1 MTYKETIYFIAQCLT
16 VSCEEENKKAILLK
30 LQSNKVDWAK
40 VVKISTQHLVF
51 SALYCNL
58 KKASFLNYLPNDLV
72 KYMKIISNLNRD
84 RNTQIIKQSKE
95 LNELLLKNNL
105 TPIFLNGSANLFQG
119 LYDDISERMIGDID
133 FIFSPDD
140 YPKAINL
147 LKKNGYNFINKQDD
161 VEQTFKHFP
170 RLKKKNRIA
179 AVEIHKELTSEK
191 YSKEFNY
198 EFVKND
204 IIKINNVNVLS
215 YNNQLNLSIISY
227 QIDDNGF
234 EKMNLSL
241 KNAYDVFL
249 LSKKINVETSFNDFI
264 TLKEP
269 INCFLAI
276 CNDAFGGVDSLSYV
290 HNEKSAKYLMEF
302 NLLTTNKIKRKLKY
316 IKFYIKSRMSIVLK
330 SITNKTYRKKIFE
343 IFINKILDL

>member
-161 VEQTFKHFP
+161 VEQTFKHFSKA
-170 RLKKKNRIA
+170 KKKESN
-179 AVEIHKELTSEK
+179 S
-191 YSKEFNY
+191 
-198 EFVKND
+198 
-204 IIKINNVNVLS
+204 
-215 YNNQLNLSIISY
+215 
-227 QIDDNGF
+227 
-234 EKMNLSL
+234 
-241 KNAYDVFL
+241 
-249 LSKKINVETSFNDFI
+249 
-264 TLKEP
+264 
-269 INCFLAI
+269 C
-276 CNDAFGGVDSLSYV
+276 C
-290 HNEKSAKYLMEF
+290 
-302 NLLTTNKIKRKLKY
+302 
-316 IKFYIKSRMSIVLK
+316 
-330 SITNKTYRKKIFE
+330 
-343 IFINKILDL
+343 